1 MRLPDDDSLELP
13 DDDSSA
19 IDRSEHPAPDDATVL
34 ALLPGWARRGDSLV
48 RSAVV
53 RAIRRV
59 AELLWARQVRL
70 LMSAASPRFAEGAD
84 LDELGR
90 RRRRPR
96 VLGESDTAYRERL
109 LARSARLTPVAINA
123 ALRSLVERPQP
134 APIALEIDE
143 AGAFCAP
150 VGADWGTPVQ
160 SVTSRDWAFDPED
173 PARIGGVYVVP
184 VSPGPWLLLVVP
196 GWQRET
202 QHVAPVGVDGGASD
216 AWCASVL
223 DADGAFIGP
232 VEDLFDRAFSE
243 IEARRAG
250 GVIVFGIVDPLLSSA
265 RLP

>member
-34 ALLPGWARRGDSLV
+34 AMLPSWARRGDSAM

-70 LMSAASPRFAEGAD
+70 LMAAGSPRFAEGVD

-96 VLGESDTAYRERL
+96 VLGERDDAYRARL
-109 LARSARLTPVAINA
+109 LARSARLTPNAITA
-123 ALRSLVERPQP
+123 ALRALVERPQP
-134 APIALEIDE
+134 APLALEVDE

-150 VGADWGTPVQ
+150 VGSDWGTPVQ
-160 SVTSRDWAFDPED
+160 SRTAREWAIDPDD
-173 PARIGGVYVVP
+173 PAHIGGVYVVP
-184 VSPGPWLLLVVP
+184 VNPGPWLLLVVP
-196 GWQRET
+196 GWDRDT
-202 QHVAPVGVDGGASD
+202 QHIAAVGVDCDSND
-216 AWCASVL
+216 AACAATT
-223 DADGAFIGP
+223 DEDGSFVGP
-232 VEDLFDRAFSE
+232 AEDLFDRALSE
-243 IEARRAG
+243 LEARRAG
-250 GVIVFGIVDPLLSSA
+250 GVAVFGIVDPLLISA
-265 RLP
+265 RVT

>member
-1 MRLPDDDSLELP
+1 VRLPETDSLELP

-34 ALLPGWARRGDSLV
+34 AMLPGWARRGDSLV
-48 RSAVV
+48 RAAVV

-70 LMSAASPRFAEGAD
+70 LMAAASPRFAERED

-109 LARSARLTPVAINA
+109 LARSARLTPVAITN

-150 VGADWGTPVQ
+150 VGADWGTPLQ
-160 SVTSRDWAFDPED
+160 SVSARDWAFDPED
-173 PARIGGVYVVP
+173 PPRIGGVYVVP
-184 VSPGPWLLLVVP
+184 ANPGPWLLLVAP
-196 GWQRET
+196 GTIAAQG
-202 QHVAPVGVDGGASD
+202 HAAPVGVDSGSEDVALASI
-216 AWCASVL
+216 
-223 DADGAFIGP
+223 ADTDGMFVGP
-232 VEDLFDRAFSE
+232 TSELFDQAVAE
-243 IEARRAG
+243 VEARRAG

>member
-13 DDDSSA
+13 EDDSSA

-34 ALLPGWARRGDSLV
+34 AMLPSWARRGDSKMRDAL
-48 RSAVV
+48 V

-59 AELLWARQVRL
+59 AELLWSRQVRL
-70 LMSAASPRFAEGAD
+70 LMAAASPRFAEGAD

-109 LARSARLTPVAINA
+109 LARSARLTPVAISA

-160 SVTSRDWAFDPED
+160 SVNARDWAFDPET
-173 PARIGGVYVVP
+173 PERIGGVYIVP
-184 VSPGPWLLLVVP
+184 ANPGPWLMLVAP
-196 GWQRET
+196 GTIAAQG
-202 QHVAPVGVDGGASD
+202 HVAAVGVDSGDEDVALASILD
-216 AWCASVL
+216 VDGVFVGSAS
-223 DADGAFIGP
+223 
-232 VEDLFDRAFSE
+232 ELFDQAVAE

-250 GVIVFGIVDPLLSSA
+250 GVIVFGIVDPLLISA
-265 RLP
+265 RMP

>member
-13 DDDSSA
+13 DEDSSA

-34 ALLPGWARRGDSLV
+34 AMFPGWARRGDSLV
-48 RSAVV
+48 RAAVV

-70 LMSAASPRFAEGAD
+70 LMSAASPRFAAGAD

-109 LARSARLTPVAINA
+109 LARSARLTPVEINA

-150 VGADWGTPVQ
+150 VGANWGTPVQ
-160 SVTSRDWAFDPED
+160 SVTARDWAFDPED

-184 VSPGPWLLLVVP
+184 ANPGPWLLLVVP

-223 DADGAFIGP
+223 DADEVFIGP
-232 VEDLFDRAFSE
+232 VEDLFDRAVSE

>member
-1 MRLPDDDSLELP
+1 MRLPDDDSIELP
-13 DDDSSA
+13 EDDSSA

-34 ALLPGWARRGDSLV
+34 AMLPSWARRGDSTMRDAL
-48 RSAVV
+48 V

-70 LMSAASPRFAEGAD
+70 LMAAASPRFAEGAD

-96 VLGESDTAYRERL
+96 VLGESDATYRERL

-160 SVTSRDWAFDPED
+160 SVSSREWAVDPED
-173 PARIGGVYVVP
+173 PSRIGGVYVVP
-184 VSPGPWLLLVVP
+184 ANPGPWLMLVVP
-196 GWQRET
+196 GWQRDT
-202 QHVAPVGVDGGASD
+202 QHVAPVGIDGDDSD

-223 DADGAFIGP
+223 DVDGVFIGP
-232 VEDLFDRAFSE
+232 VEDLFDRAVSE
-243 IEARRAG
+243 LEARRAG
-250 GVIVFGIVDPLLSSA
+250 GVIVFGIVDPLLISA
-265 RLP
+265 RMP